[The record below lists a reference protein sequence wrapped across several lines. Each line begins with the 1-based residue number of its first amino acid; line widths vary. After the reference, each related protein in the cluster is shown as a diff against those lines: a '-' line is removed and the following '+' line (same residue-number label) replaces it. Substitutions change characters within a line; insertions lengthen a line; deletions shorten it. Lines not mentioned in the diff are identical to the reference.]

1 MHCADLERYL
11 EAHLDGQLA
20 RNRLRALKQH
30 LLVCTDCRL
39 RVHGLQA
46 FEQQLQSR
54 FRCMQE
60 SMPLWAGLEV
70 DLVGETETSSPL
82 ALPPPPIRITT
93 PARVG
98 RPQRTGGRASPRRPV
113 ARPLRPL
120 LGRYAAR
127 FVGLAML
134 AAAAATVVEIA
145 AGLFADRP
153 EPPGGSVAT
162 DLEATLQGGLASVET
177 GDRQRVADW
186 LLANLGAAYPV
197 PPPPA
202 GFELR
207 GARLSSLAGRPTAA
221 VVYGRGPAEVVLYVA
236 PREAGGS
243 MVEALGPGAFVWWEG
258 DYVYGAVGPVGE
270 SELRRFRE
278 VAGTAL

>member
-1 MHCADLERYL
+1 MNCADLERYL

-39 RVHGLQA
+39 RVHSLQA

-70 DLVGETETSSPL
+70 DLVGETGSSLPL
-82 ALPPPPIRITT
+82 ALPPPPVRIAT
-93 PARVG
+93 PPRAG
-98 RPQRTGGRASPRRPV
+98 RREQSRTGRVPRRPA

-134 AAAAATVVEIA
+134 AAAAATVVEMA
-145 AGLFADRP
+145 VGLFGS
-153 EPPGGSVAT
+153 EPPGGGIAT
-162 DLEATLQGGLASVET
+162 DLEATLEGGLASIET
-177 GDRQRVADW
+177 GDRQRVVDW
-186 LLANLGAAYPV
+186 LLGNLGVAYPV
-197 PPPPA
+197 PPAPA
-202 GFELR
+202 GYMLR
-207 GARLSSLAGRPTAA
+207 GARVSILAGRPTAA
-221 VVYGRGPAEVVLYVA
+221 VIYGRGRDEVVLYIA
-236 PREAGGS
+236 GRAAGGS
-243 MVEALGPGAFVWWEG
+243 MVEALGRNAFVWWDG
-258 DYVYGAVGPVGE
+258 DYVYGAVGPLGE
-270 SELRRFRE
+270 RELRRFRE
-278 VAGTAL
+278 VAGTTL